1 MERNSLKRPTLDEF
15 RKAFEASNGNATNAA
30 RVLGVTRQ
38 TIYNWIK
45 ENEEFAS
52 VLMDSRKALLD
63 KCISTAQIVAFG
75 IPRLDASNRVIG
87 WEEKPD
93 SHMLRYFM
101 STLGRDEGFGDSL
114 DIRTS
119 GAVGVNLF
127 KTIDAEDFAT
137 LGAKF
142 DEQF

>member
-15 RKAFEASNGNATNAA
+15 WKAVEASNGNATNAA
-30 RVLGVTRQ
+30 RLLGVTRQ

-114 DIRTS
+114 DKRTS
-119 GAVGVNLF
+119 VAVGVNLF

-137 LGAKF
+137 LSAKF